1 METKHKYIWQ
11 KKNWPNF
18 NYDKEKL
25 MDLLLEVN
33 HHQGI
38 LKGIYSLMNKEYLQE
53 AATDIMSNDAINT
66 SAIEGE
72 ILSRDSVRSSIFKKL
87 GVKNRETGKSTPQ
100 TDGIVEI
107 LFDLSNKYNTPL
119 DKKRLFSWHAALFPT
134 GYSGLQKINVA
145 SYRGYEPMR
154 IVSGA
159 TGREKIHF
167 EAPPRDVLDKEMD
180 RFLNWLNKKNENY
193 GVVKSA
199 IAHLWFVVIHPFDDG
214 NGRLARAIGDYIL
227 SKYEKQKFRLYSL
240 SSQINEDK
248 KSYYEILEK
257 TTKGDLNITLWIK
270 WYLVAIIKAMKNSK
284 QLVDKVLFKTKY
296 WNYFTNTV
304 LNSRQKKVI
313 NKILDIGKDNFEG
326 GINTRKYASITK
338 VSKPTAARE
347 LIALVQKGYIVQIA
361 GTKGRNISYKLF
373 DNI

>member
-1 METKHKYIWQ
+1 
-11 KKNWPNF
+11 
-18 NYDKEKL
+18 
-25 MDLLLEVN
+25 
-33 HHQGI
+33 
-38 LKGIYSLMNKEYLQE
+38 
-53 AATDIMSNDAINT
+53 
-66 SAIEGE
+66 
-72 ILSRDSVRSSIFKKL
+72 
-87 GVKNRETGKSTPQ
+87 
-100 TDGIVEI
+100 
-107 LFDLSNKYNTPL
+107 
-119 DKKRLFSWHAALFPT
+119 
-134 GYSGLQKINVA
+134 
-145 SYRGYEPMR
+145 
-154 IVSGA
+154 
-159 TGREKIHF
+159 
-167 EAPPRDVLDKEMD
+167 MD

-296 WNYFTNTV
+296 WNYFTHTV

-313 NKILDIGKDNFEG
+313 NKILDIGKNNFEG

-347 LIALVQKGYIVQIA
+347 LIDLVQKGYIVQIE
-361 GTKGRNISYKLF
+361 GTKGRNISYELF